1 MVVRNNS
8 LNQINNLTPA
18 LTFSPPLASVPIPD
32 PANPDSIPGNTQITL
47 ILAAPI
53 PIDASLNTY
62 TVDGSVS
69 GNLAVNGNPVF
80 DTGANST
87 DTFDIISG
95 ASVTLVTYT
104 PQTVSANQDV
114 AFEVSVTNSGVASV
128 ILNQIQTTF
137 EFGGQNFTLDGD
149 QVVSPDTTSLLRF
162 ASSTVGL
169 PSGRYQGTLVLVGT
183 ENGVPYQDT
192 LFTGIADS
200 LTVQDGTVLA
210 VSSITL
216 SDSVVSQGESGQTL
230 SVRVLNTGE
239 SQARILSADS
249 IQFSY
254 NSTYLFSRTS
264 GQSFPF
270 TLNGGDSTLF
280 VYNVDVSPSAVAGQD
295 TFRATIGYEDVNS
308 GVSYTASD
316 PGVYDNWLVL
326 SDVSLNIVSLTATDT
341 RVTQG
346 QSGLAVSLE
355 ISNTGETGAVVG
367 STFLANNNT
376 VTLISPAL
384 PDTIL
389 PDSSRTYNFTVDINP
404 SAATGIDSLA
414 GFVIGRNISTG
425 AVSAITSSY
434 LDGWNVQTPANIVLT
449 SVFNS
454 LSQVNSGQED
464 LSVEVR
470 LTNSGQATALLDTVG
485 IFSLPG
491 GNIIDTLII
500 GSMAD
505 SLVSGASDT
514 VFFNVDIASAYTGLL
529 EIDAFTGYRDGNDTS
544 RASVDS
550 GAVNTHTWTVGT
562 EGILVVDSVFTG
574 TTTMSLGQSDVSV
587 RASIRNVGS
596 SSVQIDSLNMLYN
609 GLGTHSV
616 LSSIRVLPATLPLLS
631 TGQSFIAEFNLS
643 AASSPLDSGVIE
655 LDLAAYGTDAI
666 TGSLIDTLN
675 SEQPDTILLQ
685 TPAVGRIA
693 W

>member
-1 MVVRNNS
+1 MGITETVYTTPQNEDSSLAQAYITGLTDTASFNIYAVRYVPNSLDPKIAAPGDTIDFSAYYSNPGTDSVYLDTTGTIFSFTDGTYTASSNLSSPLFLEPRSDSTRLFFDNTIIDNDFASGNFTPGVAFSATSRGQNIFGTLNMDPGELSMAPLDIISISITDPATKTVVQGDTLRRIEMVVRNNS
-8 LNQINNLTPA
+8 LNQINNLTPV
-18 LTFSPPLASVPIPD
+18 LTFAPPLASDPILD

-53 PIDASLNTY
+53 PIDASLDTY
-62 TVDGSVS
+62 MVDGSVS

-95 ASVTLVTYT
+95 ASVTLITYS

-114 AFEVSVTNSGVASV
+114 AFEVSVSNSGVASV

-137 EFGGQNFTLDGD
+137 EFGAQNFTLDGD

-169 PSGRYQGTLVLVGT
+169 SSGRYQGTLILVGT

-192 LFTGIADS
+192 LFTGISDS

-230 SVRVLNTGE
+230 YVRVLNTGE

-254 NSTYLFSRTS
+254 NSTYSFSRTS

-280 VYNVDVSPSAVAGQD
+280 VYNVDVGPSAVAGQD

-316 PGVYDNWLVL
+316 PGVYDNWQVI

-367 STFLANNNT
+367 SADSIGITFLWTKCA
-376 VTLISPAL
+376 
-384 PDTIL
+384 D
-389 PDSSRTYNFTVDINP
+389 RC
-404 SAATGIDSLA
+404 GEQHQQ
-414 GFVIGRNISTG
+414 R
-425 AVSAITSSY
+425 
-434 LDGWNVQTPANIVLT
+434 
-449 SVFNS
+449 
-454 LSQVNSGQED
+454 LS
-464 LSVEVR
+464 
-470 LTNSGQATALLDTVG
+470 
-485 IFSLPG
+485 
-491 GNIIDTLII
+491 
-500 GSMAD
+500 
-505 SLVSGASDT
+505 
-514 VFFNVDIASAYTGLL
+514 
-529 EIDAFTGYRDGNDTS
+529 
-544 RASVDS
+544 
-550 GAVNTHTWTVGT
+550 
-562 EGILVVDSVFTG
+562 
-574 TTTMSLGQSDVSV
+574 
-587 RASIRNVGS
+587 
-596 SSVQIDSLNMLYN
+596 
-609 GLGTHSV
+609 
-616 LSSIRVLPATLPLLS
+616 
-631 TGQSFIAEFNLS
+631 
-643 AASSPLDSGVIE
+643 
-655 LDLAAYGTDAI
+655 
-666 TGSLIDTLN
+666 
-675 SEQPDTILLQ
+675 
-685 TPAVGRIA
+685 
-693 W
+693 